1 MCIAVPLRVVQI
13 IEGDR
18 ALVEQDD
25 MVRDVN
31 IGLLS
36 DVCEG
41 DYVLVN
47 LGVAVQ
53 KLSESEAQGILD
65 LWDQVTLSLLDEYL
79 DELNGDDD

>member
-18 ALVEQDD
+18 ALVEQGDL
-25 MVRDVN
+25 VRDVN